1 MPTMTDD
8 GRRIVEALGGDW
20 SPRGGMARCPAHAD
34 ATPSLSVR
42 PGKTRL
48 LFHCFAGCP
57 NELVLKELARLRLSW
72 RARDPDTATSTPP
85 SNFRR
90 AALRLWADA
99 RPVHGTPAEAYL
111 RSRLIHMVENA
122 DNGALRFHPRTPF
135 GRKPHTIF
143 APALI
148 AAVIDDTG
156 LVAVQRTFLDRD
168 GGLSRRI
175 LPPKRGLGVPGPG
188 AVRLAGPDTVLGLAE
203 GVETALSAMRLFD
216 IPCWATLGAAR
227 IEQIAIPT
235 RVEKLVLFLDND
247 AAGRRAEQL
256 ARETHAGRV
265 EIEPRYP
272 KAHNQDWNDV
282 LRNTLNPPTN
292 R

>member
-1 MPTMTDD
+1 MRTMADD

-90 AALRLWADA
+90 AALRLWAGA
-99 RPVHGTPAEAYL
+99 QSLHGTPAEAYL
-111 RSRLIHMVENA
+111 RSRLIHMVESA
-122 DNGALRFHPRTPF
+122 DNAALRFHPRAPF
-135 GRKPHTIF
+135 GREPHTIF

-156 LVAVQRTFLDRD
+156 LVAVQRIFLDRD

-175 LPPKRGLGVPGPG
+175 LPPKRGLGVPGAG
-188 AVRLAGPDTVLGLAE
+188 AVRLVSPDTVLGLAE
-203 GVETALSAMRLFD
+203 GVESALSAMRLFD

-227 IEQIAIPT
+227 IGHIAIPAG
-235 RVEKLVLFLDND
+235 VEKLVLFLDND
-247 AAGRRAEQL
+247 AAGRRAEQR
-256 ARETHAGRV
+256 AREIYTGRV
-265 EIEPRYP
+265 EIDPRYP
-272 KAHNQDWNDV
+272 KTRNHDWNDV
-282 LRNTLNPPTN
+282 LQNSLNPPTN